1 LKFSIN
7 RFNIARRVNA
17 TIDVDDIAIAKDA
30 DDLADCIALSDVG
43 KKLISKAG
51 AFGSAF
57 YDASDINERDCG
69 RNDFFGVE
77 DLGKDIKTSI
87 GDANNADV
95 GLNSGEWVIRGQDI
109 VLCQGVKEGRF
120 SDIR

>member
-1 LKFSIN
+1 
-7 RFNIARRVNA
+7 
-17 TIDVDDIAIAKDA
+17 VDDIAIAKDA
-30 DDLADCIALSDVG
+30 DDLADCIALADVG
-43 KKLISKAG
+43 KKLISKAS

-57 YDASDINERDCG
+57 YDTSDINERDCG
-69 RNDFFGVE
+69 RNDFFGAK
-77 DLGKDIKTSI
+77 DLGKDIKTGI
-87 GDANNADV
+87 RDADNADV